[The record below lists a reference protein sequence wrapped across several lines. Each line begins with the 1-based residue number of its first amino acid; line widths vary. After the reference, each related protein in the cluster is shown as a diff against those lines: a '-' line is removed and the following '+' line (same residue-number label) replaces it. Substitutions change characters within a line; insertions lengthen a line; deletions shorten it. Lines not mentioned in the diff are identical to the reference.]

1 MRAASLF
8 IVICLVCLPGP
19 LSPGDLTGGQIRE
32 NAAMIEEQR
41 SADASRRKE
50 ILLRLDE
57 YLQRIN
63 GFTEKE
69 TGVRLTSPLA
79 PDRIQG
85 VEPVTHSHPDEKTAE
100 EPLAAYIT
108 GGAVRMRAGAGA
120 GSKTISRLDPGE
132 KVFLLEKSDRT
143 DTLNGR
149 SYPWILV
156 RKIDGL
162 EGWVFGAYIGRRD
175 PLAGS
180 GKERQGA
187 GDAIFDLPSAG
198 RLTSNFG
205 YRVDPVTG
213 KKGVFHSGI
222 DIAAPA
228 GTPVKAAA
236 DGIVLECGFYSNGY
250 GNLVVIGHKGGLRTC
265 YGHLSTIAVKKGDAT
280 GRGDVIGSVGSSGRA
295 TGTHLH
301 FEVRKGDEAR
311 DPQKYLR

>member
-100 EPLAAYIT
+100 E
-108 GGAVRMRAGAGA
+108 
-120 GSKTISRLDPGE
+120 
-132 KVFLLEKSDRT
+132 
-143 DTLNGR
+143 
-149 SYPWILV
+149 
-156 RKIDGL
+156 
-162 EGWVFGAYIGRRD
+162 

>member
-1 MRAASLF
+1 
-8 IVICLVCLPGP
+8 
-19 LSPGDLTGGQIRE
+19 
-32 NAAMIEEQR
+32 
-41 SADASRRKE
+41 ADASRRKE

-85 VEPVTHSHPDEKTAE
+85 VEPVTHSHPDEKASE

-108 GGAVRMRAGAGA
+108 GRAVRMRAGAGA
-120 GSKTISRLDPGE
+120 GSKTISRLDLGE
-132 KVFLLEKSDRT
+132 KVSLLEKSDRT
-143 DTLNGR
+143 DTMNGR
-149 SYPWILV
+149 TYPWILV
-156 RKIDGL
+156 RKNDGL
-162 EGWVFGAYIGRRD
+162 EGWVFGAYISRKN
-175 PLAGS
+175 PLAGADKKS
-180 GKERQGA
+180 QGP
-187 GDAIFDLPSAG
+187 DDSDSMLDLPSAG
-198 RLTSNFG
+198 KLTSNFG

-213 KKGVFHSGI
+213 EKGVFHSGI

-236 DGIVLECGFYSNGY
+236 DGTVLECGFYSNGY
-250 GNLVVIGHKGGLRTC
+250 GNLVVIGHNGGLRTC
-265 YGHLSTIAVKKGDAT
+265 YGHLSAIAIRKGDIV

-301 FEVRKGDEAR
+301 FEVRKGGAAQN
-311 DPQKYLR
+311 PQKYLR